1 MWSAPARSTQNLN
14 DESKMNSGDESKM
27 TAQNPQRQLFE
38 TADLHLASFLR
49 CRDFT
54 IEDLKRKGGKTYFIF
69 DDSPELHSAIL
80 EYANDA
86 QVRVRTFCN
95 TVRDLKGL
103 TR

>member
-1 MWSAPARSTQNLN
+1 MMNAP
-14 DESKMNSGDESKM
+14 
-27 TAQNPQRQLFE
+27 NPQRQFFE

-54 IEDLKRKGGKTYFIF
+54 ITDLKRRSGKTFFIF
-69 DDSPELHSAIL
+69 DDSPALHSAIL
-80 EYANDA
+80 DYANDSMV
-86 QVRVRTFCN
+86 QVRTFCN

>member
-1 MWSAPARSTQNLN
+1 M
-14 DESKMNSGDESKM
+14 MNSGDELKM
-27 TAQNPQRQLFE
+27 NEQTTQRHTIFE
-38 TADLHLASFLR
+38 TTDLHLASFLR
-49 CRDFT
+49 CRNFV
-54 IEDLKRKGGKTYFIF
+54 IGDLKRKGGKTYFIF

-86 QVRVRTFCN
+86 MVRVRAFCN